1 MTGSSPKDAETIF
14 QALDAY
20 DRLNQFDEGSP
31 QKIGFQEIY
40 AYANDVTYV
49 PSPAFKTALA
59 SDFTLRRD
67 LNHLL
72 KQQTIALMPRAA
84 AASSGDIN
92 KREGDGFSLNIK
104 QSKADDDSVYVIIQ
118 SDLSE
123 KIPTLLYII
132 EEANTHR
139 LVLDDFFDSETQI
152 LLSKK
157 ADAPLLKALHNPGSE
172 VILR

>member
-1 MTGSSPKDAETIF
+1 
-14 QALDAY
+14 
-20 DRLNQFDEGSP
+20 
-31 QKIGFQEIY
+31 
-40 AYANDVTYV
+40 
-49 PSPAFKTALA
+49 
-59 SDFTLRRD
+59 
-67 LNHLL
+67 
-72 KQQTIALMPRAA
+72 RAA